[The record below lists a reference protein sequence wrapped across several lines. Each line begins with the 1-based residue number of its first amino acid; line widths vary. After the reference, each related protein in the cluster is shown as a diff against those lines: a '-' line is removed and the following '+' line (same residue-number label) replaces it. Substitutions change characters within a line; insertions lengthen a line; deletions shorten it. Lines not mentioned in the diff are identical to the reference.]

1 MTLNKQT
8 GNMYPWVMY
17 TWNAIRGE
25 CPHEC
30 LYCYMRRFKVGKLR
44 LDEKCLNDNLSEG
57 NFIFIGS
64 STDMWAEQ
72 VPSEWILKVLEHCQN
87 FNNTYFFQTKNPER
101 FLDFIPEFPVN
112 VYLGTTIESNVHYP
126 TITKAP
132 SPEERMMVMSH
143 INKPKMVS
151 IEPILEFDLEKL
163 TTYIEAISPEFVSI
177 GADSRGHNLPE
188 PSSEKVKMLIAE
200 LKKFTEV
207 KIKKNLRRL
216 M

>member
-1 MTLNKQT
+1 
-8 GNMYPWVMY
+8 
-17 TWNAIRGE
+17 
-25 CPHEC
+25 
-30 LYCYMRRFKVGKLR
+30 MRRFKVGKLR

-151 IEPILEFDLEKL
+151 IEPILEFDLEEL

-188 PSSEKVKMLIAE
+188 PSSEKVKMLITE